1 MLATL
6 IRKELLAIRK
16 ELLANLL
23 TMRLA
28 VALAFSVL
36 LTVLTAFIGSL
47 EYSHNWDRYELE
59 RQKYE
64 QKISEVTV
72 WNQLEPMLFVAP
84 QPLSILSRGLS
95 DGAGAHYTVFLH
107 WMSVTPHPITTADT
121 DLMQSLV
128 RIDFTTVVAI
138 LLSFLA
144 IVLGYDAI
152 CGERERGTLQLLLA
166 NSVPRSTVVLG
177 KLIGGLLSIWI
188 PLALAFVV
196 ALLIL
201 LANPDVTFTGDDWFR
216 LIGLFLISCLFLGQ
230 VFALSLAVS
239 ACSRDSATSLIV
251 CLFFWLIAG
260 VGILNVAPSL
270 ARYGVDEPPFFEFL
284 QQDRELWDE
293 YNGLIE
299 AWENK
304 NPRPDDSYFKGLQ
317 AKGRMRYH
325 HPLAYEWQA
334 RRNGFAL
341 EKRLEASDRRFKIF
355 RANQMPLAEE
365 ALLVDK
371 WSVASPMVTYQV
383 LSYQLART
391 TLADNLYLANNA
403 HRWRTDYYDWLRGK
417 GVFADRS
424 FFTDDL
430 PHQEPLIPD
439 PLSLSPDDA
448 APDSEY
454 MRGRMAW
461 MQQEEERRTSNA
473 TGLDLTD
480 LPKVG
485 TDLRRDLAASLTEM
499 VPGLAV
505 LLLSFGACVMLV
517 MMRFL
522 TYDPGR

>member
-6 IRKELLAIRK
+6 IRK

-28 VALAFSVL
+28 VALAFTVL

-47 EYSHNWDRYELE
+47 EYSHNWDRFESE

-64 QKISEVTV
+64 QEISEATV
-72 WNQLEPMLFVAP
+72 WNQVEPRLFIPP

-95 DGAGAHYTVFLH
+95 DGAGAEYSVFLH
-107 WMSVTPHPITTADT
+107 WMWVTPSPITAADT

-152 CGERERGTLQLLLA
+152 CGEREGGTLQLVLA

-188 PLALAFVV
+188 PLALAFTV

-201 LANPDVTFTGDDWFR
+201 LANPDVLFHGDDWVR
-216 LIGLFLISCLFLGQ
+216 LLGLFLVSCLFLGQ

-239 ACSRDSATSLIV
+239 AFSRDSATSLIV

-260 VGILNVAPSL
+260 VGVLNVAPSL

-284 QQDRELWDE
+284 QQDQELWDE
-293 YNGLIE
+293 YNGIIE
-299 AWENK
+299 QWEEQH
-304 NPRPDDSYFKGLQ
+304 PRPDELYFKGLQ
-317 AKGRMRYH
+317 AEGRMRYH
-325 HPLAYEWQA
+325 HAMAYEWQA

-341 EKRLEASDRRFKIF
+341 EKRLEASHKRFKLF
-355 RANQMPLAEE
+355 RANQMPLAKE
-365 ALLVDK
+365 ALLVDE
-371 WSVASPMVTYQV
+371 WSVLSPMVTYQV

-391 TLADNLYLANNA
+391 TLSDNLYLAGNA
-403 HRWRTDYYDWLRGK
+403 HRWRDDYYDWLRGK
-417 GVFADRS
+417 GVLGDKS
-424 FFTDDL
+424 FFTDDP

-439 PLSLSPDDA
+439 PELLSVEDA
-448 APDSEY
+448 APDSDY

-461 MQQEEERRTSNA
+461 MQQEEERRKANPTR
-473 TGLDLTD
+473 LDLTD

-485 TDLRRDLAASLTEM
+485 TDLRRDLPASLGEM
-499 VPGLAV
+499 APGLVV
-505 LLLSFGACVMLV
+505 LLLSFGAAVLLV
-517 MMRFL
+517 IMRFL